1 MYLDVHRQEISRIYK
16 KLRVMVSIFAIL
28 YFPWL
33 RIYDPE
39 KFLLQAISLF
49 SSSFRSD
56 FSLLPLLYR
65 FIIIAKQ
72 FFDKGTKWKN
82 ASF

>member
-1 MYLDVHRQEISRIYK
+1 
-16 KLRVMVSIFAIL
+16 MVSIFAIL

-56 FSLLPLLYR
+56 FSLLLIVSIYNNR
-65 FIIIAKQ
+65 ETIFR
-72 FFDKGTKWKN
+72 
-82 ASF
+82 